1 MQGHRLFIGN
11 LGAGKSTLA
20 NCIAERVL
28 FKSGIFCGSGKTDKL
43 DKKEANGIMYLD
55 IPALANIKNQQA
67 AANAITEALKQNGK
81 YQIFFVVKLNAG
93 KLRPEDVITIWLVL
107 ESAPY
112 INHFSIIINK
122 LSKKE
127 YGNLQSIKEESRLLA
142 PLEIMAGRKKN
153 ITLLLL
159 QNSWM
164 LEDAED
170 QIENF
175 PELVEFVRNAPWVDA
190 VSSDVNKIPCDN
202 DAFMKKFNLLS
213 DHQKSKRVRI
223 LLLFISYYYLSCYF
237 VLELND
243 V

>member
-1 MQGHRLFIGN
+1 MD
-11 LGAGKSTLA
+11 T
-20 NCIAERVL
+20 
-28 FKSGIFCGSGKTDKL
+28 
-43 DKKEANGIMYLD
+43 
-55 IPALANIKNQQA
+55 PALANIKNRQA

-81 YQIFFVVKLNAG
+81 NQIFFVVTLNAG
-93 KLRPEDVITIWLVL
+93 KLRPEDVITILLVL
-107 ESAPY
+107 ETAPY
-112 INHFSIIINK
+112 INHFSIIFNQ
-122 LSKKE
+122 LSEKE
-127 YGNLQSIKEESRLLA
+127 YGDKYMQNIKEKSRLLA

-213 DHQKSKRVRI
+213 DHQKSKRIRI

>member
-1 MQGHRLFIGN
+1 M
-11 LGAGKSTLA
+11 
-20 NCIAERVL
+20 
-28 FKSGIFCGSGKTDKL
+28 
-43 DKKEANGIMYLD
+43 
-55 IPALANIKNQQA
+55 
-67 AANAITEALKQNGK
+67 
-81 YQIFFVVKLNAG
+81 KLNAG

-127 YGNLQSIKEESRLLA
+127 YGNLQNIKEKSRLLA

-164 LEDAED
+164 LEDAEN

-175 PELVEFVRNAPWVDA
+175 PELVEFVRNAPWVDV
-190 VSSDVNKIPCDN
+190 VSSDVNKIP
-202 DAFMKKFNLLS
+202 
-213 DHQKSKRVRI
+213 
-223 LLLFISYYYLSCYF
+223 
-237 VLELND
+237 
-243 V
+243 